1 MYILS
6 MKCHYNAISNH
17 LYSQQVLVSGPSAVA
32 SLSLSLSVH
41 CHTAGTLT
49 KDTFPANFPRNIMS
63 IHVQQCNI
71 RNTECH
77 ESTIIAHALILKSL
91 IKMGSII

>member
-1 MYILS
+1 MQLAIIYIRS
-6 MKCHYNAISNH
+6 KFWF
-17 LYSQQVLVSGPSAVA
+17 QVLRLSL
-32 SLSLSLSVH
+32 LSLSLSVH

-71 RNTECH
+71 CNTECH